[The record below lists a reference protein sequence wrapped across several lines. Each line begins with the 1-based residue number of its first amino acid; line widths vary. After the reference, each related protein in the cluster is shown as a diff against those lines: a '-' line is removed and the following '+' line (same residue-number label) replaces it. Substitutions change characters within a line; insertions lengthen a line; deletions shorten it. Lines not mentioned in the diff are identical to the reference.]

1 MSPYVHPGPDI
12 DQHPRAIPI
21 TIPESPSAS
30 TIVSSDTTSINS
42 ALSGLSS
49 EILRGSISSPS
60 LGLPDESTDTIPSQ
74 STQLGPF
81 TQHKRFY
88 FEDGNITFLVRY
100 LRRNTYA
107 LLISRIQ
114 VDGILYRL
122 HRYFFCRDSKIFVT
136 RLSRLPAQEGSE
148 SSLPV
153 ISLENVKSKDLDAFL
168 SVLYPLC
175 VHWPSNISCNC
186 VIHHLFFW
194 LRNFNAL
201 EEHSFEELSS
211 ILDLSTRWGFT
222 SIRYMAIRCMEPPTP
237 HERLI
242 LGRKYGVDEWIP
254 LALQELCERPQPLTR
269 DEARLMDFE
278 DVVLVGSVR
287 EKVRN
292 QALSVDSAGIRDC
305 IEASRRGEPWKMPVG
320 APTPRAAPGRS
331 LFGTTKFPVTG
342 SAFGA
347 AHPSATTGSGFN
359 GFGGL
364 QTR

>member
-1 MSPYVHPGPDI
+1 MSPYVHPSPDTDQGPLA
-12 DQHPRAIPI
+12 RAIPI

-30 TIVSSDTTSINS
+30 TIVTVSSDTTINT
-42 ALSGLSS
+42 APSGLSS

-60 LGLPDESTDTIPSQ
+60 FELPDRDESPNTTKTSQ
-74 STQLGPF
+74 STQSGPF
-81 TQHKRFY
+81 TQHKRFF
-88 FEDGNITFLVRY
+88 FEDGNITFLV
-100 LRRNTYA
+100 
-107 LLISRIQ
+107 
-114 VDGILYRL
+114 DGILYRV
-122 HRYFFCRDSKIFVT
+122 HRYFLCRDSKMFMT
-136 RLSRLPAQEGSE
+136 RLSRLPAQDG

-168 SVLYPLC
+168 SVLYPLD
-175 VHWPSNISCNC
+175 
-186 VIHHLFFW
+186 
-194 LRNFNAL
+194 FNAL
-201 EEHSFEELSS
+201 EKYSFEELSS

-254 LALQELCERPQPLTR
+254 LALQELCERPQPLTT

-292 QALSVDSAGIRDC
+292 QALTVDSAGIRDC
-305 IEASRRGEPWKMPVG
+305 IESLRRGEPWKTT
-320 APTPRAAPGRS
+320 TPLAGTPALPS
-331 LFGTTKFPVTG
+331 LSSNSMFGSVR
-342 SAFGA
+342 AFGA
-347 AHPSATTGSGFN
+347 TSTSATNGSVFN

-364 QTR
+364 GGRK